1 MVREIEMNAK
11 VDCSVS
17 NDVGSVMID
26 PSIELCCSI
35 TYILFSAFS
44 ARD

>member
-1 MVREIEMNAK
+1 MVREIEMNAQ
-11 VDCSVS
+11 VDGSVP
-17 NDVGSVMID
+17 NDVRSMVID

-35 TYILFSAFS
+35 TYVLFSTFS